1 METITANC
9 PECKTQYQL
18 TEEQLAVAQGQV
30 RCGSCMTVFQARD
43 NRLDVSAAEE
53 DEELLFDDSS
63 VIDDELVDIDDELE
77 DFSVAEVDDS
87 FSDSFNDIGAE
98 TDSFGSLSDSSD
110 ELAPMESG
118 NVNLDESWAE
128 QLLDDDGE
136 FIDEEPEKPSFSGN
150 HTSALGSDADDFDDL
165 GLDEELK
172 LSTAEDNDAD
182 LAFADM
188 ENPFGNN
195 EKEGLLQRIT
205 PEPLEFQM
213 AVRNSGIAK
222 IFYSFIAVIAVI
234 AMFVQYAYFEF
245 DNKARQS
252 TWRPFYAYACMA
264 LDCQLPSKYKID
276 DISAKHLTI
285 KSHPHYQGVLLV
297 DTIITNHANIHQP
310 FPELELYFTD
320 NKQQIVAARRF
331 QPQEYLRGEL
341 AAKTMMP
348 SRQPVHLAIEIA
360 DPGKAASGYWMK
372 PVYSESSQ

>member
-1 METITANC
+1 MRVRLCEATGQNATSADCLIKRGHKTVDGGYTWITD
-9 PECKTQYQL
+9 P
-18 TEEQLAVAQGQV
+18 
-30 RCGSCMTVFQARD
+30 RIRGSGPFEF
-43 NRLDVSAAEE
+43 SAAQLEH
-53 DEELLFDDSS
+53 LLDCTT
-63 VIDDELVDIDDELE
+63 
-77 DFSVAEVDDS
+77 
-87 FSDSFNDIGAE
+87 AE
-98 TDSFGSLSDSSD
+98 TL
-110 ELAPMESG
+110 
-118 NVNLDESWAE
+118 
-128 QLLDDDGE
+128 
-136 FIDEEPEKPSFSGN
+136 FIV
-150 HTSALGSDADDFDDL
+150 
-165 GLDEELK
+165 
-172 LSTAEDNDAD
+172 
-182 LAFADM
+182 ADM
-188 ENPFGNN
+188 ENPFGND